1 MAIRTASIR
10 VDEQVLD
17 RLDRLA
23 QTMDRSRSWVIA
35 QAIEQYLDHEE
46 WFVQA
51 VEAGIEAADR
61 GDLIPPDQVIQN
73 VRERLKKAQS

>member
-10 VDEQVLD
+10 VDEQVLE

-23 QTMDRSRSWVIA
+23 QSMDRSRSWVIA

-46 WFVQA
+46 WFVHS

-61 GDLIPPDQVIQN
+61 GDLIPHDQVTQN
-73 VRERLKKAQS
+73 VRERLKKARS

>member
-46 WFVQA
+46 WFVRA

-61 GDLIPPDQVIQN
+61 GDLIPHDQVIQN

>member
-1 MAIRTASIR
+1 MAIRTASIHL
-10 VDEQVLD
+10 DEATLD

-23 QTMDRSRSWVIA
+23 QAMDRSRSWVIA

-46 WFVQA
+46 WFIQSVA
-51 VEAGIEAADR
+51 SGIEAADR
-61 GDLIPPDQVIQN
+61 GDLIPHDQVIQN

>member
-61 GDLIPPDQVIQN
+61 GDLIPHDQVIQN
-73 VRERLKKAQS
+73 VRERLKNAQS

>member
-1 MAIRTASIR
+1 MALRTASIR
-10 VDEQVLD
+10 VDEAMLE

-23 QTMDRSRSWVIA
+23 RTMDRSRSWVIT

-51 VEAGIEAADR
+51 VQAGIAAADR
-61 GDLIPPDQVIQN
+61 DELIPHEQVMQEARDKIKQT
-73 VRERLKKAQS
+73 QP

>member
-10 VDEQVLD
+10 VDEQVLE

-61 GDLIPPDQVIQN
+61 GDLIPHDQVMHN
-73 VRERLKKAQS
+73 VRGRLKKA

>member
-10 VDEQVLD
+10 VDEAMLE

-23 QTMDRSRSWVIA
+23 RTMDRSRSWVIT

-51 VEAGIEAADR
+51 VQAGIATADR
-61 GDLIPPDQVIQN
+61 DELIPHEQVIQE
-73 VRERLKKAQS
+73 VRDKIKQAQL